1 LTNVLIAGK
10 HIVVCGYGHVGR
22 GVALRARGM
31 GAIVTIVEVD
41 PLKALEAY
49 MEGYWVKKID
59 QVVQNA
65 DIFITCT
72 GQKNVIREKHF
83 KKMKNGAILANA
95 GHFDSEI
102 EVERLFS
109 NSYENY
115 SIKQYLD
122 CFNINGRRI
131 FLLAKGRVVNLV
143 GGEGN
148 PPEVMAMSFANQLL
162 SILHIFQ
169 NHKKMQKKVFS
180 VPEKIDSRVA
190 RLSLKY
196 LQISID
202 KLNPVQQEYAKS
214 Y

>member
-1 LTNVLIAGK
+1 
-10 HIVVCGYGHVGR
+10 
-22 GVALRARGM
+22 M
-31 GAIVTIVEVD
+31 
-41 PLKALEAY
+41 
-49 MEGYWVKKID
+49 
-59 QVVQNA
+59 
-65 DIFITCT
+65 
-72 GQKNVIREKHF
+72 
-83 KKMKNGAILANA
+83 
-95 GHFDSEI
+95 
-102 EVERLFS
+102 
-109 NSYENY
+109 
-115 SIKQYLD
+115 D

-131 FLLAKGRVVNLV
+131 FLVAKGRVVNLV

-202 KLNPVQQEYAKS
+202 KLNPVQQEYAQS